1 MWQPPWMCAEPVLL
15 KYGIL
20 RPPCMGYGG
29 LHSSESLLWWL
40 KSSGHKMDVRV
51 SMTKRKLPTSM
62 THQNWRDIMLKE
74 TYFSFWI
81 QSWWNSSGFLFSW
94 ISALGN
100 IVPCENM
107 FEFHLSP
114 GTSSVYFFPN
124 LYREKRSCR
133 IKFKCISFHHT
144 SLRFPWSCPKIL
156 ATPFPY
162 NTYSLFLHQGV
173 YSGYISFW
181 NHSFVSWHVTSFS
194 IMNGFGLVSIYLL
207 SIY

>member
-1 MWQPPWMCAEPVLL
+1 MWHPQTTLH
-15 KYGIL
+15 
-20 RPPCMGYGG
+20 G
-29 LHSSESLLWWL
+29 LWWFDSSESLLWWL
-40 KSSGHKMDVRV
+40 KSFTRWMSESAWQRESYPLPWPTRIEGTSCWK
-51 SMTKRKLPTSM
+51 KRISAGFRP
-62 THQNWRDIMLKE
+62 
-74 TYFSFWI
+74 
-81 QSWWNSSGFLFSW
+81 WWNSSGFLFSW

-133 IKFKCISFHHT
+133 IKFKCISFSSHI
-144 SLRFPWSCPKIL
+144 LEVPLILPQNL
-156 ATPFPY
+156 ATPSPTILIVFSPPGR
-162 NTYSLFLHQGV
+162 LFRLHF
-173 YSGYISFW
+173 SFW

>member
-1 MWQPPWMCAEPVLL
+1 MVVRLFWVPPLVV
-15 KYGIL
+15 KII
-20 RPPCMGYGG
+20 
-29 LHSSESLLWWL
+29 
-40 KSSGHKMDVRV
+40 HKMDVRV
-51 SMTKRKLPTSM
+51 SMTKRKLPISM

-74 TYFSFWI
+74 TYFSWI
-81 QSWWNSSGFLFSW
+81 QALGKPRWNSSGFLFSW

-133 IKFKCISFHHT
+133 IKFKCISFSSHI
-144 SLRFPWSCPKIL
+144 LEVPLILPQNL
-156 ATPFPY
+156 ATPSPTILIVFSPPGR
-162 NTYSLFLHQGV
+162 LFRLHF
-173 YSGYISFW
+173 SFW